1 MKINFNRDI
10 ENRREYLKVS
20 ENLIFLD
27 SYSKHLYKIIRTIKN
42 KKRVI
47 YQMLDK
53 LVLNMIYKVGG
64 QVGVTKYAGVRV
76 GVWGFMKNLF
86 KNPVSK
92 MLRFSSI
99 LANLFSN

>member
-27 SYSKHLYKIIRTIKN
+27 STIKN

-53 LVLNMIYKVGG
+53 LVLNMIYKQLRVIWTDYGFGG
-64 QVGVTKYAGVRV
+64 ISCGSPVERPYPLEWSCERRL
-76 GVWGFMKNLF
+76 KNRAACCSLE
-86 KNPVSK
+86 K
-92 MLRFSSI
+92 MRI
-99 LANLFSN
+99 